1 MITRQPAFGDAYS
14 DPDMSIIAARALA
27 VGDMRAAA
35 DAFGPGTI
43 ITPMYQPEILD
54 MVRRRGVWGQRI
66 KNVPATGHPS
76 RYFEQTRIVNGVFQ
90 NPRDLSYQPGQDPT
104 RRERYVMV
112 KAIYGS
118 LNFGLFDVEVTRQQ
132 GQFGQLVAKDIEDT
146 VMGTLRTSDIALW
159 NGNDTSLV
167 IPTTLEYVG
176 ALTQIN
182 RTASIASG
190 ASIIDGLKAEVA
202 SLQSQMQF
210 LVNPSAIYINPVL
223 GDLIDQEER
232 GNQRQI
238 PMTQINTVT
247 GGLTVRGL
255 ATGNGMM
262 PLIQDTYLQNGP
274 QGGSSVETGKT
285 DYKAVILTESLCEYH
300 YITAYEPRVFQL
312 GLEGGLATRYVCV
325 MFGAPIYKGVANAT
339 QNQSVVETNLITYA
353 HSVVTI
359 TK

>member
-1 MITRQPAFGDAYS
+1 MITRQPGFGDAYS
-14 DPDMSIIAARALA
+14 DPDLSVIAAQALA
-27 VGDMRAAA
+27 VGDMKAAA

-54 MVRRRGVWGQRI
+54 MVRRRGIWGQRI

-104 RRERYVMV
+104 RRERYVMI

-118 LNFGLFDVEVTRQQ
+118 LNFTLFDVEVTRQQ

-182 RTASIASG
+182 RTASVGSS
-190 ASIIDGLKAEVA
+190 ASIIDALKAEVA

-210 LVNPSAIYINPVL
+210 QVNPTAIYINPVL

-232 GNQRQI
+232 ANQRQI

-255 ATGNGMM
+255 ATGNGMI
-262 PLIQDTYLQNGP
+262 PLIQDTYLQNGVT
-274 QGGSSVETGKT
+274 GASAVEAGKT

-339 QNQSVVETNLITYA
+339 QNQSVVETNTITYA

>member
-1 MITRQPAFGDAYS
+1 MITRAPGFGDAYS
-14 DPDMSIIAARALA
+14 DPELSVIAAQALA
-27 VGDMRAAA
+27 GGDMRAAA
-35 DAFGPGTI
+35 DALGPGTI
-43 ITPMYQPEILD
+43 VTPMYQPEILD
-54 MVRRRGVWGQRI
+54 MVRRRGIWGQRI

-76 RYFEQTRIVNGVFQ
+76 RYFEQTRIVRGVFQ
-90 NPRDLSYQPGQDPT
+90 DPRNLSYQPGQDPT

-118 LNFGLFDVEVTRQQ
+118 LNFTLFDVEVTRQQ
-132 GQFGQLVAKDIEDT
+132 GQFGQLVAKDIEDM
-146 VMGTLRTSDIALW
+146 VMGTLGTSDIALW

-167 IPTTLEYVG
+167 LPTTLEYVG

-182 RTASIASG
+182 RTASIASS
-190 ASIIDGLKAEVA
+190 ASIVDGLKAEVA

-210 LVNPSAIYINPVL
+210 QVNPTAIYVNPVL
-223 GDLIDQEER
+223 GDLIDAEER

-255 ATGNGMM
+255 ATGNGMI
-262 PLIQDTYLQNGP
+262 PLIQDAYLQNGVA
-274 QGGSSVETGKT
+274 GASATETGKT
-285 DYKAVILTESLCEYH
+285 DYTAVILTESLCEYH

-312 GLEGGLATRYVCV
+312 GLEGSLATRYVCV
-325 MFGAPIYKGVANAT
+325 MFGAPIYKGVANST
-339 QNQSVVETNLITYA
+339 QSQGVVETNLITYA
-353 HSVVTI
+353 HSRVTV